1 MNMVHNLILELYSF
15 KWRQQME
22 LLGHI
27 VIRKLR
33 GARDQSQATHMPDN
47 HSMIDIPKPEYFVF
61 AAVVEPRELSS

>member
-1 MNMVHNLILELYSF
+1 MGC
-15 KWRQQME
+15 
-22 LLGHI
+22 LGHI
-27 VIRKLR
+27 AIRKLR